1 MVLPHKKSIGQKA
14 TTRLVFQAYIMV
26 KIDQALHSTKVTECH
41 IALYQKF
48 QFGFTCLSGQ
58 LVHVTF
64 GLMFLI
70 FFLIRKKSKVKCD
83 MGILILVNLWH
94 FFAILYF

>member
-14 TTRLVFQAYIMV
+14 TTLLVFQAYIIV
-26 KIDQALHSTKVTECH
+26 KIYPALHSTKVTECH

-64 GLMFLI
+64 GLMQ
-70 FFLIRKKSKVKCD
+70 
-83 MGILILVNLWH
+83 GGE
-94 FFAILYF
+94 